1 MLSIPAEHV
10 LAPNAVPAPAAINAP
25 ASSDPGNDFL
35 RKYPLEQPL
44 ETLDGADLHALLNAA
59 HDWLA
64 FHHELV
70 NRLNVFPVPDGDT
83 GTNMLLTIKAAC
95 AAAKARGGQTV
106 ESVIVAAAD
115 GALRGSRG
123 NSGVIL
129 GQILRG
135 LSQALAQKARVSA
148 HDLAQGIRQAAE
160 VAYKSVP
167 EPVEGTI
174 LTVIREMSQAAT
186 TGVET
191 TRDLR
196 ALFAQ
201 LVEAADRAVQRT
213 PELLP
218 VLKQAGVVDSGG
230 KGLFFVFEG
239 MHRALLGKGAQATVN
254 AATTVEQQPEPKGQR
269 PLPPI
274 RWGFDVQFL
283 IEKPNQQLAHI
294 RQAIAEMGEFPLVEG
309 DQDLVKVHVHVFD
322 PGLPLSYAV
331 QVGFISDVVVENL
344 DDMVARSEEKA
355 DRETGRQEDKEQD
368 SSTTSSLSPG
378 LPVSLSSSSS
388 PLVEDIGLVAVAP
401 GAGFAAIFQDLG
413 VGAVVEGG
421 QGANPSTAEL
431 AEAMR
436 SLPNHRVILL
446 PNNSNIILTAQQA
459 AELVQQE
466 DDQRRVLVVPSK
478 TAPQGISAILAF
490 NPALDDVEKMAAHLH
505 ERMGLV
511 DTGEVTQA
519 IRNAE
524 FDGVTVEVGDFIG
537 LHDGRL
543 VTSGHTLTAVVLSL
557 LVQMAADE
565 SELITIYYGDFI
577 ATDAA
582 ENLIEIVRTH
592 YPEQNVELAYGG
604 QSHYH
609 YILSTE

>member
-1 MLSIPAEHV
+1 
-10 LAPNAVPAPAAINAP
+10 
-25 ASSDPGNDFL
+25 
-35 RKYPLEQPL
+35 
-44 ETLDGADLHALLNAA
+44 
-59 HDWLA
+59 
-64 FHHELV
+64 
-70 NRLNVFPVPDGDT
+70 
-83 GTNMLLTIKAAC
+83 
-95 AAAKARGGQTV
+95 V
-106 ESVIVAAAD
+106 ESVIAAAAD

-135 LSQALAQKARVSA
+135 LSQALVQKARLSA
-148 HDLAQGIRQAAE
+148 SDLAQGLHQAAE

-167 EPVEGTI
+167 APVEGTI
-174 LTVIREMSQAAT
+174 LTVIREVSQTAT
-186 TGVET
+186 TVGET

-196 ALFAQ
+196 TVFVH
-201 LVEAADRAVQRT
+201 LVEAADQAVQRT

-218 VLKQAGVVDSGG
+218 LLKQAGVVDSGG

-239 MHRALLGKGAQATVN
+239 MHRALQGKPAR
-254 AATTVEQQPEPKGQR
+254 AAADTAPVDQQQSEPKGQR
-269 PLPPI
+269 PLPAI

-283 IEKPNQQLAHI
+283 IEKPNQPVTHI
-294 RQAIAEMGEFPLVEG
+294 RQAIAEMGEYPLVEG
-309 DQDLVKVHVHVFD
+309 DENLVKVHVHVFD

-331 QVGFISDVVVENL
+331 QVGFITDVVVENM
-344 DDMVARSEEKA
+344 DDMVARSEGQGARSE
-355 DRETGRQEDKEQD
+355 EDKE
-368 SSTTSSLSPG
+368 SGPEGAPSTMVSLSPL
-378 LPVSLSSSSS
+378 LPVSLSSNSL
-388 PLVEDIGLVAVAP
+388 PLVETIGLVAVAP
-401 GAGFAAIFQDLG
+401 GAGFAAVFQDLG
-413 VGAVVEGG
+413 VGAVVDGG

-431 AEAMR
+431 AEAIR
-436 SLPNHRVILL
+436 GLPNRRVIVL
-446 PNNSNIILTAQQA
+446 PNNSNILLAAQQA

-466 DDQRRVLVVPSK
+466 DDQRQVLVVASK

-490 NPALDDVEKMAAHLH
+490 NPAVEDVEKMAAHLH

-519 IRNAE
+519 VRSAE
-524 FDGVTVEVGDFIG
+524 FDGVTVDVGDFIG

-543 VTSGHTLTAVVLSL
+543 VTRNHEVTAVVLSL

-565 SELITIYYGDFI
+565 SELITLYYGDFI

-582 ENLIEIVRTH
+582 ENLIKIVRTH

-604 QSHYH
+604 QAHYH